1 MSGEWT
7 YEEDDFNEELPFVE
21 LQFGI
26 EDLHLLY
33 KSVSVHLDKWPG
45 GDPEEQERLQQ
56 AAVMSKRDRD
66 VAFALMWHEENGME
80 ITPEFKAVVF
90 NTYSKKYKL
99 A

>member
-7 YEEDDFNEELPFVE
+7 YEEDDFNEELPYVE

-45 GDPEEQERLQQ
+45 GDPEEQERLQFLKSFLYRI
-56 AAVMSKRDRD
+56 VLEYK
-66 VAFALMWHEENGME
+66 
-80 ITPEFKAVVF
+80 
-90 NTYSKKYKL
+90 YSIE
-99 A
+99 